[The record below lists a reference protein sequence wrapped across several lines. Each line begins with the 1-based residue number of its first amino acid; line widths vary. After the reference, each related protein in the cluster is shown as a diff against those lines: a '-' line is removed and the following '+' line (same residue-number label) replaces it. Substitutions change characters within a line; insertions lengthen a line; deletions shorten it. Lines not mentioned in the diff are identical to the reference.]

1 MFSHSRRG
9 DDHSVCLC
17 LGFKVI
23 SSSASEQWSVAGL
36 ICKILLLQNVD
47 NYLFQL
53 NFDCFD
59 SYSSFTDGL
68 CHLRFTKIEVV
79 ASTLV

>member
-1 MFSHSRRG
+1 MILSLSCLLCYSAKNEKMFSHSRRG

-47 NYLFQL
+47 NSIIYF
-53 NFDCFD
+53 
-59 SYSSFTDGL
+59 S
-68 CHLRFTKIEVV
+68 
-79 ASTLV
+79 